1 MKRHDWSDI
10 RGQLQARHA
19 VPEVPD
25 AAAFRD
31 RLRQR
36 LEGVRPGSA
45 PTPAVGTGTLM
56 FALAAGLLLLA
67 GAGVWSMLAQPAA
80 TADARNGLAARGNA
94 VESVETPAGSG
105 FLIVS
110 DPRRKATMILVSGL
124 NKE

>member
-19 VPEVPD
+19 VPEVAD

-31 RLRQR
+31 RLSRR
-36 LEGVRPGSA
+36 LEGVRPSSA
-45 PTPAVGTGTLM
+45 PAPAVGTGTLM

-67 GAGVWSMLAQPAA
+67 GAGAGVWSMIARPDAA
-80 TADARNGLAARGNA
+80 ESRGLAARGRT